1 MSTTKVIAYARG
13 ETAAVTL
20 PSNAK
25 FDPPLGAPK
34 YLSITLVSDTSR
46 RGIFEVSKN
55 PRAGAEG
62 KEIYLQPGQLK
73 LKYGEQAEATA
84 EEVSVWAYRL
94 SQLNTPTGLL
104 VLGTLISAFTVALI
118 DGSVAMGNYMKP
130 PVFLLEAQT
139 FAVLSGISM
148 ICKWATAIMA
158 ALLALWFKK

>member
-25 FDPPLGAPK
+25 FDPPLGEPK
-34 YLSITLVSDTSR
+34 YLSITLVSDSLR

-94 SQLNTPTGLL
+94 SQLNTPTGRL
-104 VLGTLISAFTVALI
+104 VVGTAITAITAAWI
-118 DGSVAMGNYMKP
+118 DGSITAGNYMKVP
-130 PVFLLEAQT
+130 FFLLEAQT
-139 FAVLSGISM
+139 FGVLTGISM
-148 ICKWATAIMA
+148 ICKVLTAVMA
-158 ALLALWFKK
+158 FFLGLWFKK